1 MTNFKEEIKKMK
13 KLILII
19 LIAIPMVLSNCGT
32 PKSAVVNSSK
42 TETIDRE
49 RTDISLLDRIRKK
62 SGVIVR
68 NGVPLLNKSAN
79 SFSSEGSQEPL
90 YVVNSQVIG
99 NSFDSIN
106 DLVDSF
112 NVKSIR
118 ILSGSEAS
126 SYGTQGGNGV
136 IIITTFQ

>member
-1 MTNFKEEIKKMK
+1 MK
-13 KLILII
+13 KILTVIF
-19 LIAIPMVLSNCGT
+19 IALLSLPVGCKT
-32 PKSAVVNSSK
+32 SK
-42 TETIDRE
+42 KITTNGQSGEPIERE

-99 NSFDSIN
+99 NSFDSVN